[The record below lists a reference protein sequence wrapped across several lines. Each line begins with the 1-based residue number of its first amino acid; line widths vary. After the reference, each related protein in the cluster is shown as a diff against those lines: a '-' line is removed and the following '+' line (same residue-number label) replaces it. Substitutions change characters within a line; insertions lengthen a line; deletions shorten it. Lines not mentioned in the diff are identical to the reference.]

1 MAQAKRAGDTPIGV
15 EVEAGQSYWWC
26 SCGQSNKQPFCDGS
40 HKGSEF
46 TPVKFDAIET
56 KKLYF
61 CACKATA
68 NRPLCDGSHKPK

>member
-1 MAQAKRAGDTPIGV
+1 MVRTRAVI
-15 EVEAGQSYWWC
+15 SRRL
-26 SCGQSNKQPFCDGS
+26 
-40 HKGSEF
+40 
-46 TPVKFDAIET
+46 KFDAIET